1 MRVPPLGSRNRTQM
15 HQRGLVDSRLP
26 ALGAGSGGYNG
37 TPGESDLDP
46 GMTLLE
52 KGWWLELSCEALLS
66 KAVLTMWGCI
76 FQTQVQVDRW
86 QWYNILTFSASHRPP
101 SSTALHALKKLT
113 YLDHETTAGP

>member
-26 ALGAGSGGYNG
+26 ALGAGSGGYDG

-52 KGWWLELSCEALLS
+52 KGWWLELSCAFF
-66 KAVLTMWGCI
+66 K
-76 FQTQVQVDRW
+76 
-86 QWYNILTFSASHRPP
+86 
-101 SSTALHALKKLT
+101 LKCKLT
-113 YLDHETTAGP
+113 DGGGIIFSHSLLPTGLPPAQPCTLLKN